1 MALSR
6 KGVQDSSQKGTR
18 DEYQLTKKLRRIKVM
33 GKEIRVDHKLG
44 PLKR

>member
-1 MALSR
+1 MELSR
-6 KGVQDSSQKGTR
+6 KGVQDSLQKTR